1 MTQLPSCQELKF
13 GGLRRLWRSSAMRPL
28 RWSPRGLWLASPH
41 RRAVDTGVDED
52 EEAAEGGEG
61 DRMLRSVGFFFR
73 DAVSRR
79 RDRCGPWT
87 MERALWSASPVPCIT
102 CLLYTSPS

>member
-1 MTQLPSCQELKF
+1 
-13 GGLRRLWRSSAMRPL
+13 
-28 RWSPRGLWLASPH
+28 
-41 RRAVDTGVDED
+41 
-52 EEAAEGGEG
+52 
-61 DRMLRSVGFFFR
+61 MLRSVGFFFR

-102 CLLYTSPS
+102 LYLMID